1 MAGKDVEVRK
11 EAQERERMIRP
22 SCLVCEEESGVITL
36 KLEMPGVPKE
46 GLELDVDGNEL
57 RITGRRPAETG
68 EGTYLIRERP
78 EGTFQ
83 QAYTLD
89 ETIDKGKIGASLTGG
104 VLTITL
110 ERKEAENPRKIAI
123 K

>member
-11 EAQERERMIRP
+11 EAQERERLIRP
-22 SCLVCEEESGVITL
+22 NCLVCEEESGVITL
-36 KLEMPGVPKE
+36 KLEMPGVTRE
-46 GLELDVDGNEL
+46 HLELDVDGNEL
-57 RITGRRPAETG
+57 RITGRRPPAPSQ
-68 EGTYLIRERP
+68 GTYLIRERP
-78 EGTFQ
+78 QGAFQ

-89 ETIDKGKIGASLTGG
+89 ETIDRGKIGAALAGG

-110 ERKEAENPRKIAI
+110 ERKEAEKPRKIAI

>member
-11 EAQERERMIRP
+11 EAQESERLIRP
-22 SCLVCEEESGVITL
+22 NCLVCEEESGVITL
-36 KLEMPGVPKE
+36 RLEMPGVLRE
-46 GLELDVDGNEL
+46 NLDLDVDGAEL
-57 RITGRRPAETG
+57 RITGRRVSEPS

-78 EGTFQ
+78 QGAFY

-89 ETIDKGKIGASLTGG
+89 ETIDTGKIGAALVGG

-110 ERKEAENPRKIAI
+110 ERKEAEKPRRITI